1 VRLWD
6 NIPGLNNL
14 GIFFAFIMKATHTY
28 RGYAYRIGADT
39 GRFFALNL
47 EVWMDDINEKLFA
60 QLGGTQTATV
70 KDPEVQESHKPIA
83 GLSDQDESLD
93 NWRILLVELAYLLNA
108 SFRDA
113 HYWEGV
119 KAEKDTFRQFVRVVR
134 ELNRMPGHD
143 GNINIHYRGS
153 QSSKFSDKIDY
164 VITFS
169 DVIIDIPVISALTKR
184 MGLRVK
190 HLEGRLQK
198 SFEAFESQGIKT
210 LFVKIPEGSEESIE
224 PMQVALRVLSCF
236 SHAVENN
243 TPIVFSRDGEQYSL
257 LPIADETSQPDPN
270 LTMLAA
276 LNGLSPESMRNL
288 VDKVQTA
295 MKSQNPALT
304 EGQPSNIYQSIF
316 QIQTLR
322 QKLMQPP
329 LEMNSNQS
337 SAADTDQSGKSTGNV
352 ENAGGAGSGHPG
364 PGVAYPMDPG
374 VAKARVAQFVKQSF
388 GDSPQKAKKVL
399 KSIYG
404 RDFSKI
410 TDHDLG
416 ERLVVLT
423 DLLNNMEK
431 NPRGPRLMQEVLGRM
446 QQGMG
451 QTANDLFDD
460 FVVDD
465 KGVKYWSDKGEKT
478 VDNVDKRLLTVV
490 DEARQKSV
498 NKKKNRMA
506 LNPTADFSD
515 QDLETIAKDF
525 DIPAKDVEK
534 IVTTFR
540 KCFDS
545 QNNFLRASF
554 EKNVPEFATCKKK
567 VFDILWE
574 FLKQTPHRGDRLP
587 FINSLQLLIKEIKN
601 PISAIKVLL
610 SDIIIDPSSIQ
621 YPDRNAMMLANQFLR
636 TYNKEINM
644 DIEITPEEVLLVQ
657 EGLDTSVVNYATWK
671 VDSNQKAFFDKF
683 ITIRKK
689 LIDSLDI
696 DSPDS
701 HHLPIRFLLALEREI
716 HIFLSLVGGSAAY
729 TVIKGALNVYGN
741 PSSQVYLMKESQNN
755 MTALL
760 QHLAVLIRGF
770 GRLGTQKDLE
780 LLNEVRN
787 NEDGFLALGNDAR
800 HEAMVRRILGW
811 IDGAKD
817 SITTR
822 SNKKAS

>member
-1 VRLWD
+1 MPPIRTVETIFLICMD
-6 NIPGLNNL
+6 NGKTI
-14 GIFFAFIMKATHTY
+14 AC
-28 RGYAYRIGADT
+28 
-39 GRFFALNL
+39 NL

-60 QLGGTQTATV
+60 QLGGTQTVTAIQ
-70 KDPEVQESHKPIA
+70 PEAKETPKPIA

-119 KAEKDTFRQFVRVVR
+119 KTEKDTFRQFVRVVR

-143 GNINIHYRGS
+143 GNVNIHYRGS
-153 QSSKFSDKIDY
+153 KSSKFSDKTDY
-164 VITFS
+164 VITFG
-169 DVIIDIPVISALTKR
+169 DVTIDMPVISALTKR

-210 LFVKIPEGSEESIE
+210 LFIRLPEGSEESVE

-236 SHAVENN
+236 NHAVENN
-243 TPIVFSRDGEQYSL
+243 TPIVFARDGEEYSL
-257 LPIADETSQPDPN
+257 LPIVDEISQPDPN

-295 MKSQNPALT
+295 TKGQIPALT
-304 EGQPSNIYQSIF
+304 EAQPSNIYQSIF
-316 QIQTLR
+316 QIQSLR
-322 QKLMQPP
+322 QKLKQPP

-337 SAADTDQSGKSTGNV
+337 SAAETDQFGKSAGAG

-364 PGVAYPMDPG
+364 PGFAYPIDPG
-374 VAKARVAQFVKQSF
+374 VVKARVAQFVKHSF
-388 GDSPQKAKKVL
+388 GDSPQKAQKVL

-410 TDHDLG
+410 SDHDLG
-416 ERLVVLT
+416 ERLSIIT
-423 DLLNNMEK
+423 DLLNSMEK

-446 QQGMG
+446 QQGMD
-451 QTANDLFDD
+451 QTASDLFDD

-465 KGVKYWSDKGEKT
+465 TGVKYWSDKGEKT

-498 NKKKNRMA
+498 IKKKNRMA
-506 LNPTADFSD
+506 LDPTEVFSE

-534 IVTTFR
+534 IVATFR
-540 KCFDS
+540 NCFDS

-554 EKNVPEFATCKKK
+554 EKNVPEFAKCKKK

-574 FLKQTPHRGDRLP
+574 FLKQTPHRSDRLP
-587 FINSLQLLIKEIKN
+587 FINSLQMLIKEIKN

-610 SDIIIDPSSIQ
+610 SDIIIDPDTIQ
-621 YPDRNAMMLANQFLR
+621 CPDRNAVMLANQFLR

-644 DIEITPEEVLLVQ
+644 DIEITPEEVILVQ
-657 EGLDTSVVNYATWK
+657 EGLDTSVVNYAKWK

-689 LIDSLDI
+689 LIESLDI

-716 HIFLSLVGGSAAY
+716 HIFLSLVGGSSAY

-741 PSSQVYLMKESQNN
+741 PSSQVYLMKESSNN

-770 GRLGTQKDLE
+770 GRLGTEKDLE
-780 LLNEVRN
+780 LLNEVKS

-800 HEAMVRRILGW
+800 HEALIRRILGW
-811 IDGAKD
+811 VDAAKNN
-817 SITTR
+817 ITAR
-822 SNKKAS
+822 SAKAAS